1 MEPNFR
7 CGTRKAIEEL
17 SIEINIPFN
26 ESNQDWSYTNGNYLD
41 IEKYLSHY
49 ITLLDEDKKFVL
61 MEVIIQS
68 IEDQEN
74 EKLFDKY
81 CILIKPILE
90 LEFDLHEYTIHYWCC
105 FFNDN
110 LKDCFNISNFMR
122 EIWNTKNLEL

>member
-49 ITLLDEDKKFVL
+49 ITLLDEAL
-61 MEVIIQS
+61 
-68 IEDQEN
+68 
-74 EKLFDKY
+74 
-81 CILIKPILE
+81 
-90 LEFDLHEYTIHYWCC
+90 
-105 FFNDN
+105 
-110 LKDCFNISNFMR
+110 
-122 EIWNTKNLEL
+122 